1 MCSCEGELTQH
12 KNHTRRGNVSLMKL
26 LSSPAALCLGLGSEF
41 LGRRGWFSGGAHA
54 TCKYCC
60 SNSAYVA
67 ISGLRSWP
75 QTGSASEFLQTWY
88 VDEGRSLAHKHPAA
102 SFSCLQGIKNRTLK
116 VKSRSLLP
124 PPQEQRVLSYTPGEI
139 QTLTPELYLVWS
151 FSLMS
156 PKLMLQLLGASKMA

>member
-41 LGRRGWFSGGAHA
+41 LGGRGWFLGGAHA

-88 VDEGRSLAHKHPAA
+88 VAEGRSLAHKHPAA
-102 SFSCLQGIKNRTLK
+102 SFSVYKG
-116 VKSRSLLP
+116 SRIGHLRSRVDPFFLP
-124 PPQEQRVLSYTPGEI
+124 HRSKECC
-139 QTLTPELYLVWS
+139 LTPQVKYRL
-151 FSLMS
+151 
-156 PKLMLQLLGASKMA
+156 